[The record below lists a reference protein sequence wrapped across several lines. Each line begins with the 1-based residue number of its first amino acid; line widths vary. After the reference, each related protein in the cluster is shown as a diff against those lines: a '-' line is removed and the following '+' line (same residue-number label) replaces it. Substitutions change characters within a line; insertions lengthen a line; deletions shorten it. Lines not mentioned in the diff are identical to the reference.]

1 MADDMLP
8 LFVLEDLDDIY
19 VGVPRE
25 GVTGDTAS
33 QTISAS
39 EMTDRQFREWIV
51 GKAAYH
57 GVQILPTMGKISPDT
72 RLALVNRLL
81 KQGVRIYKA
90 PKGTPRWTT

>member
-1 MADDMLP
+1 MAGETVS

-19 VGVPRE
+19 VGVPRD
-25 GVTGDTAS
+25 GATDDADTH
-33 QTISAS
+33 TIPAS

-57 GVQILPTMGKISPDT
+57 GVQILPTMGKISPET